1 MIIIVYSLLWWIF
14 NSCSV
19 EADDL
24 KKFKESSRTLGQE
37 VIDLKAKLNGMTHQ
51 TNELAKKNVNL
62 KSEVAALHEHMD
74 KVKEEVIKE
83 YQMSQPYFNQNGG
96 NGDSFK
102 DFRKQVVLMFLNLD
116 IFKTQIKF
124 TAPMTLATN
133 PIPDNLETDDDVLVT
148 NEPSDVADNPVD
160 P

>member
-1 MIIIVYSLLWWIF
+1 M
-14 NSCSV
+14 
-19 EADDL
+19 

-37 VIDLKAKLNGMTHQ
+37 VIDLKAKLSGMTHQ

-124 TAPMTLATN
+124 TAPMTSYRSHSRQFG
-133 PIPDNLETDDDVLVT
+133 D
-148 NEPSDVADNPVD
+148 
-160 P
+160 